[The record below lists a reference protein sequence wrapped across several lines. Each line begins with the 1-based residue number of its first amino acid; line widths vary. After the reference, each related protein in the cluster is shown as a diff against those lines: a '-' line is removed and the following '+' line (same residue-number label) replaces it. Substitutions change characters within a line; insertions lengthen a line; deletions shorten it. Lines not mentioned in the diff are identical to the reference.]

1 MAELGNGVG
10 RHWAGSG
17 QSWSVVVVMVV
28 VVMPRRYSRLSQN
41 PTKVYVGVEM
51 GAASSTVAWTNL
63 SPRNRVLRVPRHLP
77 PWRVDVVQERWCRS
91 RRPRH
96 LGVCLV
102 HPLLLPRGLEL
113 LELTG
118 DLM

>member
-17 QSWSVVVVMVV
+17 QSWSMVVVMVV
-28 VVMPRRYSRLSQN
+28 MVVPRRYSRLSQN
-41 PTKVYVGVEM
+41 PTKVYVSVEM
-51 GAASSTVAWTNL
+51 GAASSTVTWTNL
-63 SPRNRVLRVPRHLP
+63 SPWNRVLRVPRHLP
-77 PWRVDVVQERWCRS
+77 PWRVVQERWCRS
-91 RRPRH
+91 RRPRR

-102 HPLLLPRGLEL
+102 HPLLRPRGLEL